1 MKIRFF
7 RCDLFNLKNLKA
19 NKFQKELN
27 LFMQNEEKTEKF
39 RQLVENK
46 FQIYN
51 SLFMSLPYDKMTNI
65 GMLLPFLYEESKI
78 GYEKGKSPEEIVEE
92 FFAKHTEL
100 ETEEQKT
107 ELLFKIIQYI
117 ERQVVLFDSIEDA
130 AFCELHPPSEA
141 GTLLQLHERALQ
153 ELQVTAT
160 RDKMRDFAV
169 RVVFTA
175 HPTQFYPNSV
185 QRILHDLR
193 SAIMKDSVTEI
204 DMLLQ
209 QLGKTPFLNREKPT
223 PLDEAMS
230 IIFYLRYVYY
240 DSLGELYRKIKNSFG
255 TDHFTPPHDIFQLG
269 FWPGGDRDGNPFVTA
284 EITYKV
290 AQELHISILKSY
302 YEHLKNL
309 RRRLSFRGISEV
321 LEVLSHELYDAIFKE
336 DNITANHILSRISE
350 AEKILT
356 EQHNGLFKNLLEDFK
371 DRVRIF
377 GTHFATLDIRQDSRV
392 HQSVIDEII
401 AEKSG
406 LDLQNITTEEKLR
419 WLLETETVLNPDDF
433 TGITKDTLQNI
444 YNIRSIQE
452 KNGERGLNR
461 YIISNSDEVKDVLN
475 VFGMFRL
482 CGYSEEEINI
492 DIVPLFET
500 MEGLDAGEKV
510 MKELYELPVYRKH
523 LERRGNSQTIM
534 LGFSDGTKDGGYL
547 KANWEI
553 YETKEQLTKISD
565 ENNIKVIF
573 FDGRGGPPARGGGKT
588 HDFYASQGKTIANNK
603 IEITIQGQTITS
615 VFGNKDQA
623 KYNFEQLLTAGIEN
637 DVFKNSKK
645 DLTEKERNLIQE
657 LAEISFRKYSELKAH
672 PIFVPYLQEMSTL
685 EYYGRTNIGSRPSKR
700 GGTNELKFED
710 LRAIPFV
717 GSWSQLKQNIPGFFG
732 FGFALSELKSQG
744 RFDEVHAL
752 YKGSDFF
759 KTLVLNSMMSMN
771 KSYFPLTYY
780 MKNNQKFGSFWN
792 VLFEEYELSKSMML
806 ELTGFKMLMEE
817 EPISR
822 KSVKIRE
829 KIVLPLLSIQQYA
842 LMKIQKDEG
851 NREAYEK
858 LVMRSLFGNINASR
872 NSA

>member
-1 MKIRFF
+1 
-7 RCDLFNLKNLKA
+7 
-19 NKFQKELN
+19 
-27 LFMQNEEKTEKF
+27 MQNEAKTERF
-39 RQLVENK
+39 RQIVENK

-65 GMLLPFLYEESKI
+65 GMLLPFLYEESRI
-78 GYEKGKSPEEIVEE
+78 GYEKGLSPEEIVEE
-92 FFAKHTEL
+92 FFGKHTDL
-100 ETEEQKT
+100 VSEEQKT

-130 AFCELHPPSEA
+130 AFPQLHSVNEA
-141 GTLLQLHERALQ
+141 GTLSHLHDRAVQEHQLEETRKKLQ
-153 ELQVTAT
+153 
-160 RDKMRDFAV
+160 DFAV
-169 RVVFTA
+169 KVVFTA

-240 DSLGELYRKIKNSFG
+240 DSIGELYSSIKSTFG
-255 TDHFTPPHDIFQLG
+255 NQHFVPPQDIFQLG

-284 EITYKV
+284 EITKQV
-290 AQELHISILKSY
+290 AQELYTSILKSY
-302 YEHLKNL
+302 YAHLKNL
-309 RRRLSFRGISEV
+309 RRRLSFRGVSEV
-321 LEVLSHELYDAIFKE
+321 LETLSHELYEAIFR
-336 DNITANHILSRISE
+336 DQNISAVQILKRLKE
-350 AEKILT
+350 AEKILK
-356 EQHNGLFKNLLEDFK
+356 EQHNGLFKNLLEDFQ
-371 DRVRIF
+371 DRVKIF
-377 GTHFATLDIRQDSRV
+377 GTHFATLDIRQDSRI
-392 HQSVIDEII
+392 HQQVIDEII
-401 AEKSG
+401 AKKAGFTSE
-406 LDLQNITTEEKLR
+406 NISTKEKLK
-419 WLLETETVLNPDDF
+419 WLLETDVVLDPNDF
-433 TGITKDTLQNI
+433 EGITKDTLENI
-444 YNIRSIQE
+444 FNIKKIQQR
-452 KNGERGLNR
+452 NGERGLSR

-482 CGYSEEEINI
+482 CGYREEDINI

-510 MKELYELPVYRKH
+510 MKELYELPIYRKH
-523 LERRGNSQTIM
+523 LEKRGNSQTIM

-553 YETKEQLTKISD
+553 YETKEQLTKISN

-603 IEITIQGQTITS
+603 IELTIQGQTITS

-645 DLTEKERNLIQE
+645 DLTEKERKLIQE
-657 LAEISFRKYSELKAH
+657 LAEISFKKYSDLKAH
-672 PIFVPYLQEMSTL
+672 PMFVPYLQEMSTL

-717 GSWSQLKQNIPGFFG
+717 GSWSQLKQNVPGFFG
-732 FGFALSELKSQG
+732 FGFALNKLKNLG

-780 MKNNQKFGSFWN
+780 MKNNAKFGGFWN
-792 VLFEEYELSKSMML
+792 ILFEEYQLSKSMML

-817 EPISR
+817 DPLSR

-842 LMKIQKDEG
+842 LMKIHKKEG
-851 NREAYEK
+851 NIEAYEK